1 MRSNWLF
8 YRNLLSRIIR
18 VLPWKDRGLNLW
30 NIFLYIRWLLLI
42 VFSIVLGYSRLSSV
56 SFFSLSILLGFLGL
70 LRAIS

>member
-42 VFSIVLGYSRLSSV
+42 VFSIGLGYSRLSSV
-56 SFFSLSILLGFLGL
+56 SFFSLSILLEFLGL

>member
-56 SFFSLSILLGFLGL
+56 SFFSLYILLGFLGL

>member
-18 VLPWKDRGLNLW
+18 VLPWKGRGLNLW